1 MIAIKI
7 MGLDTSTTSTGYA
20 IIENNKILKSGTVK
34 PNKKLDSIE
43 RIICIEKEIKRLY
56 DEFKPGFIVIE
67 EMVAFRNANSMRILI
82 GLIYPMIIEFVKKEA
97 LVVPV
102 RPSEWRKVCGIKGKN
117 RGELKENAIKYIYE
131 KYNKKVEEDEAEA
144 VCIAEYGLSLE
155 VE

>member
-1 MIAIKI
+1 MIKI

-20 IIENNKILKSGTVK
+20 IIENNKILKSGTIK

-43 RIICIEKEIKRLY
+43 RIIYIEKEIKRLY
-56 DEFKPGFIVIE
+56 DEFKPDFIVIE
-67 EMVAFRNANSMRILI
+67 EMVAFRNANSLRILI
-82 GLIYPMIIEFVKKEA
+82 GLIYHMIIEFVKKEA

-117 RGELKENAIKYIYE
+117 RKELKENAIKYIYI

-144 VCIAEYGLSLE
+144 ICIAGYGLSLK